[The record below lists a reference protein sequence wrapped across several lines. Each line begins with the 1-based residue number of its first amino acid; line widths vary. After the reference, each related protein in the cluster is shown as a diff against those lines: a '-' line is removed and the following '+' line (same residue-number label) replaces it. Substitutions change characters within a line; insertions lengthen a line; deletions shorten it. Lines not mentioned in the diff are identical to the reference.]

1 VGNDCFPADVVHLT
15 DDVLRNWPLPTP
27 SGHGD
32 KEERGRVLMIA
43 GSREMPGAVILAAN
57 AALRAGAGKLTIAT
71 GESVASLVAL
81 ATPEARVIPLP
92 ETSAGGIAASAAE
105 RLGALGRNLD
115 AVLIGPGML
124 DEAAVCE
131 FVLALVTVLG
141 SIRVVLD
148 AAAMGVV
155 RRKRPS
161 GDDRERRSSRDDSG
175 NPLKRR
181 RDSEQPRGPLRFI
194 GAQRFA
200 APLLLT
206 PHAGEMAHLTSADKA
221 AILANPVDA
230 ARSAA
235 LRWNAVVAL
244 KGAITHIAVPDGRVW
259 RHEGGNVGLA
269 ISGSGD
275 TLSGLIVGLASRGAS
290 LEQAAAWG
298 VALHARAGQQLAAR
312 LGTLGYL
319 AREIAGEVPGLMD
332 AFARRSP

>member
-1 VGNDCFPADVVHLT
+1 MDGDLTDANVTSLT
-15 DDVLRNWPLPTP
+15 DDVLRGWPLPAP

-32 KEERGRVLMIA
+32 KEDRGRVLVVA
-43 GSREMPGAVILAAN
+43 GSREMPGPVILAAT

-92 ETSAGGIAASAAE
+92 ETSAGGIAASAAD
-105 RLGALGRNLD
+105 RLQSLTGELD

-124 DEAAVCE
+124 DEIAVCG
-131 FVLALVTVLG
+131 FVLALMKTLG
-141 SIRVVLD
+141 AVEVVLD

-155 RRKRPS
+155 R
-161 GDDRERRSSRDDSG
+161 GDCPADHPNESSR
-175 NPLKRR
+175 
-181 RDSEQPRGPLRFI
+181 RGAPSS
-194 GAQRFA
+194 ADTYRFA
-200 APLLLT
+200 TPAILT
-206 PHAGEMAHLTSADKA
+206 PHAGEMAHLTSLDKA
-221 AILANPVDA
+221 AILTNSADA

-244 KGAITHIAVPDGRVW
+244 KGAITHIASPDGRVW

-275 TLSGLIVGLASRGAS
+275 TLSGLIVGLVSRGAS

-298 VALHARAGQQLAAR
+298 VVLHARAGEQLAAR
-312 LGTLGYL
+312 MGTLGYL
-319 AREIAGEVPGLMD
+319 AREIAAEVPALMD
-332 AFARRSP
+332 ALRR